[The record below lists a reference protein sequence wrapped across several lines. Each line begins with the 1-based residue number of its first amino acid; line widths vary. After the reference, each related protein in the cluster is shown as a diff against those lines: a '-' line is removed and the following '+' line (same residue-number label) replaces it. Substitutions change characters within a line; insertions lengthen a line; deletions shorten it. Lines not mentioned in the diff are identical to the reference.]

1 VRFSPRR
8 KCALV
13 CSFAASLICLV
24 LRIIWQS
31 YVWFRND
38 RMKCFLVSGKVAD
51 FIFLLKEQK
60 LQMFSHFEILIL
72 SPFFKGA

>member
-1 VRFSPRR
+1 
-8 KCALV
+8 
-13 CSFAASLICLV
+13 
-24 LRIIWQS
+24 
-31 YVWFRND
+31 
-38 RMKCFLVSGKVAD
+38 MKCFLVSEKVAD